1 MEQVQGWCP
10 RTVLR
15 QAPFAMIVQTLVT
28 AWYVKHGVHARWAHP
43 GGSDWTPSKDHPSYL
58 DMVAT
63 LRKVLWTDRINT
75 NSTLSGRVRELW
87 KTLQFTLC
95 AAA

>member
-1 MEQVQGWCP
+1 MK
-10 RTVLR
+10 RTKFLTM
-15 QAPFAMIVQTLVT
+15 AMIIMTLVI
-28 AWYVKHGVHARWAHP
+28 AWYVRHGVSARWAQP
-43 GGSDWTPSKDHPSYL
+43 RGSDWTPNKKHPSYL

-63 LRKVLWTDRINT
+63 LRKALWTDRING

-95 AAA
+95 EAA